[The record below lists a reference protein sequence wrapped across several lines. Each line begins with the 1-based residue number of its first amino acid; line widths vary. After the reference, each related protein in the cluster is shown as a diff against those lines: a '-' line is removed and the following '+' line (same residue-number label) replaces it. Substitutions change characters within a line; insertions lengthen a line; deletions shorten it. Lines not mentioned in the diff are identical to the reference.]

1 MEGSIYV
8 ILMYNKQ
15 LIIYMQIFQMKNMYF
30 NRLSIISFNHVRYVR
45 SNDIQTLIY
54 QCLKGFQKSESSK
67 VYDFHGEFH

>member
-1 MEGSIYV
+1 
-8 ILMYNKQ
+8 
-15 LIIYMQIFQMKNMYF
+15 MKNMYF